1 MSDRT
6 LPFTVN
12 LDWSTVNWVKQ
23 HRYALTLKTPAKNDP
38 KIPSVFVVCCN
49 FLLTLFTK
57 AKYRD
62 KQCGPRSDC
71 SYRSS
76 LIGVYTVCWKGFLTF
91 QQTTKAIEFCFD
103 WRFKVNRAKQLNRRR
118 QRRLVCPVNVRR
130 KLKSYLFTDTL
141 VIYYCSLVRAS

>member
-1 MSDRT
+1 MSDRTLPFTVGVSDRT

-103 WRFKVNRAKQLNRRR
+103 WRFKVNRATTEPQTTKAVSMPGKRSQ
-118 QRRLVCPVNVRR
+118 
-130 KLKSYLFTDTL
+130 KT
-141 VIYYCSLVRAS
+141 